1 MLLDNTRL
9 VEELRAS
16 RARIAKAA
24 QDERARLE
32 RDLHDGA
39 QQRLM
44 AIQIKLSLIRETL
57 DAGERET
64 LLDELDDDAT
74 AAVEE
79 LRTLAHGIYPPV
91 LRDRGLA
98 DALRSAARRAP
109 MAVSVRCHGTSRYPP
124 ATEAAVYFSVLEAMH
139 NALKHSPAGAH
150 LDLSLDCAEGG
161 VSFAVADDGTG
172 FDVGLPATGLGL
184 VSMRDRMAA
193 VGGALTVSSHPG
205 SGTTVSGRAPAQQN
219 GER

>member
-1 MLLDNTRL
+1 MLLDNSRL

-16 RARIAKAA
+16 RARIAESA
-24 QDERARLE
+24 QEERARLE

-44 AIQIKLSLIRETL
+44 AIQIKLSLLR
-57 DAGERET
+57 DAGDPGEHDA
-64 LLDELDDDAT
+64 LLDELDDDAM

-79 LRTLAHGIYPPV
+79 LRALAHGIYPPI
-91 LRDRGLA
+91 LRDRGLT
-98 DALRSAARRAP
+98 DALRSAALRTP
-109 MAVSVRCHGTSRYPP
+109 MEVSLHCQGTDRYPA
-124 ATEAAVYFSVLEAMH
+124 ATEAAVYFSVLEAMQ

-150 LDLSLDCAEGG
+150 LDLSLDCEEGG

-172 FDVGLPATGLGL
+172 FDLELHGTGLGL
-184 VSMRDRMAA
+184 ISMRDRMAA
-193 VGGALTVSSHPG
+193 VGGALTVSSRPG
-205 SGTTVSGRAPAQQN
+205 SGTTVSGRAPARQN